1 MLKDAQRTIL
11 ILPTLIAFI
20 LIFSGE
26 VLADVV
32 ILKNGDRLSGL
43 VTTMEDETLT
53 LTTTYSEPIKIKKN
67 KIRKIIT
74 DSAVEIHLRGGEILK
89 GRLKAPE

>member
-1 MLKDAQRTIL
+1 MLRHARKSL
-11 ILPTLIAFI
+11 SILPALIALI
-20 LIFSGE
+20 LIFQGT

-32 ILKNGDRLSGL
+32 ILKSGNRLSGN

-53 LTTTYSEPIKIKKN
+53 LTTTYSEPIKIKKD
-67 KIRKIIT
+67 KIREIIT
-74 DSAVEIHLRGGEILK
+74 ENTVEIHLRGGEILK